1 MSSTVYRLDARG
13 IPVKRP
19 VLPPQRAGGM
29 MDVPQQRGSHHG
41 MCAGREEGEAGGEK
55 EGWEGHSGGQPGRT
69 VGGGERAPSLQQL
82 QQGGRG
88 DASEAMTSGDRGRG
102 CPLTLFARTSYSHEV
117 LVRSAHTE
125 EAHRACHERIPT
137 STRHPSPPTDCRHR
151 LAEDIHHSPNQPS
164 TDTQCYACDTL
175 P

>member
-41 MCAGREEGEAGGEK
+41 MCAGREEGEAGGDK

-88 DASEAMTSGDRGRG
+88 DASEAMTSGDRGG
-102 CPLTLFARTSYSHEV
+102 AGGGEPFVDMPPNARDSEV
-117 LVRSAHTE
+117 GTV
-125 EAHRACHERIPT
+125 
-137 STRHPSPPTDCRHR
+137 PP
-151 LAEDIHHSPNQPS
+151 
-164 TDTQCYACDTL
+164 
-175 P
+175 